1 MNETTKNYC
10 ELFTANLEALKAAV
24 KLESSYVFPVAAN
37 MLAQAGVTAD
47 PEKFKECRKMMQKNT
62 SAFSSLT
69 GTSELPIEVLM
80 YLSDDPQ
87 GTYEKIKAMYEV
99 FKKPLKGGEYASI
112 LAVNL
117 YDKIDEAKAQ
127 QLAERGRALYDRF
140 NKKHPVLTS
149 PDDGVMTAFMA
160 MSDKSDDELFE
171 ESETAY
177 ELLRKE
183 FKEKG
188 ACLTCARIFAMA
200 GGRTEDKIS
209 RLTELFNSIKESGR
223 KYADG
228 RELTVL
234 AALSLNDTDIKV
246 LVDEIIAIDEFLE
259 EQKIYKKLG
268 TGKKGRL
275 MHAALLTG
283 TIHGENSAFDMNIP
297 VAVLAALAAYEYE
310 VAAMVAVM
318 SAVN

>member
-10 ELFTANLEALKAAV
+10 ELFTANLEALKSAV

-47 PEKFKECRKMMQKNT
+47 PEKFKECRKLMQKKT

-87 GTYEKIKAMYEV
+87 GTYDRIKTIYEI
-99 FKKPLKGGEYASI
+99 FKKPLKGGEYGAM
-112 LAVNL
+112 LAVYL
-117 YDKIDEAKAQ
+117 YDKIDEVRAQ
-127 QLAERGRALYDRF
+127 ELAVRGKALYDRF
-140 NKKHPVLTS
+140 NKKHPILTS
-149 PDDGVMTAFMA
+149 PDDGVMTTFMA
-160 MSDKSDDELFE
+160 MSGKSDDELFE
-171 ESETAY
+171 ESEAAY
-177 ELLRKE
+177 ELIRKT

-188 ACLTCARIFAMA
+188 ASMTCGRIFAMA
-200 GGRTEDKIS
+200 GGKPEDKIQ
-209 RLTELFNSIKESGR
+209 RLTELFNAIKETGR

-234 AALSLNDTDIKV
+234 AALSMNDTDIKV
-246 LVDEIIAIDEFLE
+246 LVDEIVAIDEYLE
-259 EQKIYKKLG
+259 GQKVYKKLG

-275 MHAALLTG
+275 MHAALLAG
-283 TIHGENSAFDMNIP
+283 SIYGKNSPVDMNIP
-297 VAVLAALAAYEYE
+297 VAVLAAIAAYENE

-318 SAVN
+318 AAVN